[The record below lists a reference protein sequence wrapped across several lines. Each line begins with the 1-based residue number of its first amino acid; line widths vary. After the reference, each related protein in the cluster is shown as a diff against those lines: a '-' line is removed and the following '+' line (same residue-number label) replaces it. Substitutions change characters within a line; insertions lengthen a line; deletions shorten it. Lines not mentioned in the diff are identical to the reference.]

1 MRSYTN
7 ENPVFSPS
15 IMVPENT
22 DPANADDVLSPPL
35 EQIHDN
41 VLALKEEIETGGG
54 GNIGAR
60 VGACEQNILALALG
74 LAIETGAEVDGTSDN
89 IIVEVFD
96 DTSGFIIASGMYDST
111 NHRLYA

>member
-7 ENPVFSPS
+7 LDPSFSES

-22 DPANADDVLSPPL
+22 DPANADSVLSPPL
-35 EQIHDN
+35 EKLQDN
-41 VLALKEEIETGGG
+41 VLWIKKEIEEGGG
-54 GNIGAR
+54 GNIGKR
-60 VGACEQNILALALG
+60 LDACEQNILALALG

-96 DTSGFIIASGMYDST
+96 DTSGFIIVSGMYDST